1 MTFPLHVLYTSHFE
15 HARMGGQKSL
25 LAMIEHLDRT
35 KVKPFAAVPAEGE
48 LSRWLRQLDCP
59 TFIVPFDEL
68 RRTYLWKRWLPES
81 RRFFRNVKLLRSLIR
96 DHHLHILHPDEE
108 RDTVAC
114 GYAKKRTSATLI
126 YHARLTNPTKFDSMI
141 ERFADGIIGVSDG
154 ALARFAHFPSA
165 KKRTI
170 FDGVDVSIFKP
181 ADDKSALRCELNLPT
196 DAFIV
201 LFVGQV
207 KVGKG
212 IFDVLG
218 AMTLLKHSLPNSEQP
233 LLLIAGKPIDDETLP
248 KVQAI
253 IQQESL
259 KAQYL
264 GHRNDI
270 HRLMQTCDV
279 LALPSHEG
287 VEGLPRVLFEAMA
300 CGAIGLGTD
309 TSGVREAFA
318 DNNGILVREK
328 SPHEIADALL
338 RLMRNPDLQATLR
351 QKGMES
357 VRVRFDVRKNT
368 DAVVDFYEQLL
379 NRFPPSV

>member
-1 MTFPLHVLYTSHFE
+1 MKFPLHVLYTSHFE

-25 LAMIEHLDRT
+25 LAMIEHLDRN

-48 LSRWLRQLDCP
+48 LSALLRQLDCP
-59 TFIVPFDEL
+59 TFVVPFDEL
-68 RRTYLWKRWLPES
+68 RRTYFWKRWLPES
-81 RRFFRNVKLLRSLIR
+81 RRFFQNVKLLRALIR
-96 DHHLHILHPDEE
+96 EHRLHLLHPDEE
-108 RDTVAC
+108 RDMVAC
-114 GYAKKRTSATLI
+114 GYAKKYTSVKLI
-126 YHARLTNPTKFDSMI
+126 CHARLTNPTKFDRMI

-154 ALARFAHFPSA
+154 ALARFAQFPSA
-165 KKRTI
+165 KKSTI
-170 FDGVDVSIFKP
+170 FDGVDFSVFKP
-181 ADDKSALRCELNLPT
+181 TDDKAWLRNELDLPT
-196 DAFIV
+196 DTFIV

-207 KVGKG
+207 KAGKG
-212 IFDVLG
+212 IFDVLT
-218 AMTLLKHSLPNSEQP
+218 AMNLLKASLPDSELP

-253 IQQESL
+253 IQQENL
-259 KAQYL
+259 KARYL

-270 HRLMQTCDV
+270 HRLMQACDV

-318 DNNGILVREK
+318 DNNGIMVREK

-338 RLMRNPDLQATLR
+338 RLMRTPDWQATLR
-351 QKGMES
+351 QKGLES
-357 VRVRFDVRKNT
+357 VRARFDVRKNT
-368 DAVVDFYEQLL
+368 DAVVDFYEQLFS
-379 NRFPPSV
+379 RFPPYV

>member
-1 MTFPLHVLYTSHFE
+1 MKFPLHVLYTSHFE

-25 LAMIEHLDRT
+25 LAMIEHLDRN
-35 KVKPFAAVPAEGE
+35 KVKPFAAVPAEDE
-48 LSRWLRQLDCP
+48 LSWLLRQLDCP
-59 TFIVPFDEL
+59 TFIVPFEEL

-81 RRFFRNVKLLRSLIR
+81 RRFFRNVKLLRALIR
-96 DHHLHILHPDEE
+96 EHRLHILHPDEE

-114 GYAKKRTSATLI
+114 GYAKKHTSATLL
-126 YHARLTNPTKFDSMI
+126 YHARLTNPTKFDRMI
-141 ERFADGIIGVSDG
+141 ERFADGIIAVSDG
-154 ALARFAHFPSA
+154 ALARFTQFPSA

-170 FDGVDVSIFKP
+170 FDGVDVSVFRP
-181 ADDKSALRCELNLPT
+181 ADDKALLRRELDLPT
-196 DAFIV
+196 DTFIV

-207 KVGKG
+207 KAGKG
-212 IFDVLG
+212 IFDVLT
-218 AMTLLKHSLPNSEQP
+218 AMTLLKHSLSDAEQP

-253 IQQESL
+253 IQQDNL

-270 HRLMQTCDV
+270 HRLMQASDV

-318 DNNGILVREK
+318 DNNGIMVREK

-338 RLMRNPDLQATLR
+338 RLMRTPDLQASLR
-351 QKGMES
+351 QKGVES
-357 VRVRFDVRKNT
+357 VRARFDVRKNT
-368 DAVVDFYEQLL
+368 EAVVDFYEQLL
-379 NRFPPSV
+379 NHFPPSV

>member
-1 MTFPLHVLYTSHFE
+1 MKFPLHVLYTSHFE

-25 LAMIEHLDRT
+25 LAMIEHLDRN
-35 KVKPFAAVPAEGE
+35 KVKPFAAVPAEDE
-48 LSRWLRQLDCP
+48 LSRLLRQLDCP
-59 TFIVPFDEL
+59 TFIVPFSEL
-68 RRTYLWKRWLPES
+68 RRTYFWKRWLPES
-81 RRFFRNVKLLRSLIR
+81 RHFFHTVKLLRTLIR
-96 DHHLHILHPDEE
+96 EHRLHLLHPDEE
-108 RDTVAC
+108 RDAVAC
-114 GYAKKRTSATLI
+114 GYAKKHTSAKLL
-126 YHARLTNPTKFDSMI
+126 YHARLTNPTKFDRKI
-141 ERFADGIIGVSDG
+141 EGFADGIIGVSDG
-154 ALARFAHFPSA
+154 ALARFAQFPSA

-181 ADDKSALRCELNLPT
+181 ADDKSALRRELDLPT
-196 DAFIV
+196 DTFIV

-207 KVGKG
+207 KAGKG
-212 IFDVLG
+212 IFDVLT
-218 AMTLLKHSLPNSEQP
+218 AMTLLKAALSDLEQP
-233 LLLIAGKPIDDETLP
+233 LLLIAGNPIDNETLP

-253 IQQESL
+253 IQQENL
-259 KAQYL
+259 KAEYL

-270 HRLMQTCDV
+270 HRLMQACDV

-351 QKGMES
+351 QKGVES
-357 VRVRFDVRKNT
+357 VRARFDVRKNT
-368 DAVVDFYEQLL
+368 DAVVDFYEQLFS
-379 NRFPPSV
+379 RFPPYV

>member
-25 LAMIEHLDRT
+25 LAMIEHLDRN

-48 LSRWLRQLDCP
+48 LSMLLRQLDCP
-59 TFIVPFDEL
+59 TFIVPFEDL

-81 RRFFRNVKLLRSLIR
+81 RRFFHTVHLLRSLIR
-96 DHHLHILHPDEE
+96 NHRLHLIHPDEE

-114 GYAKKRTSATLI
+114 GYAKKHTSAKLI

-154 ALARFAHFPSA
+154 ATARFAHFPSA

-170 FDGVDVSIFKP
+170 FDGVDFSVFKP
-181 ADDKSALRCELNLPT
+181 TDDKAALRNELDLPT
-196 DAFIV
+196 DTFIV

-207 KVGKG
+207 KAGKG
-212 IFDVLG
+212 IFDVLT
-218 AMTLLKHSLPNSEQP
+218 AMNLLKASLPDFEQP

-253 IQQESL
+253 IQQENL
-259 KAQYL
+259 KARYL

-270 HRLMQTCDV
+270 HRLMQACDV

-338 RLMRNPDLQATLR
+338 RLMCNPNLQATLR
-351 QKGMES
+351 QKGLES
-357 VRVRFDVRKNT
+357 VRARFDVRKNT
-368 DAVVDFYEQLL
+368 EAVINFYEQI
-379 NRFPPSV
+379 V